1 MLSIPVVYGLTVPPD
16 WYRWLYVFSWVNLD
30 VLDIYE
36 AECMGDVESQLNM
49 TALGSLIV
57 VVGILMLGALFVLGM
72 RLLGAPSTSKAGT
85 SLREQMIL
93 LGLPWA
99 LFAVFALVPGVSR
112 TIFRV
117 WSCKKFIADDG
128 DGSAIEFLAMRMSVV
143 CGSEEHESIARLAL
157 VYLCVWCALA
167 IFLIRSGH
175 ARSWWPAGCSPHASY
190 AFLVGCGCDVAY
202 ARPQCAGR
210 RPITIPLLCLA
221 LVVSCRKDIWAGN
234 STEWL
239 RATQPL
245 HYEYAAAR
253 HQHAARGAAFGA
265 CERSPAGLC

>member
-49 TALGSLIV
+49 TALGSLVV
-57 VVGILMLGALFVLGM
+57 VVGILVLGALFVVGM

-128 DGSAIEFLAMRMSVV
+128 DGSAIEFLVMRMSVV
-143 CGSEEHESIARLAL
+143 CGSEKHESIVRLAL
-157 VYLCVWCALA
+157 IYLCVWP
-167 IFLIRSGH
+167 RSPSLCS
-175 ARSWWPAGCSPHASY
+175 ASLLWCPAGKTS
-190 AFLVGCGCDVAY
+190 G
-202 ARPQCAGR
+202 
-210 RPITIPLLCLA
+210 
-221 LVVSCRKDIWAGN
+221 
-234 STEWL
+234 
-239 RATQPL
+239 RATLPS
-245 HYEYAAAR
+245 
-253 HQHAARGAAFGA
+253 G
-265 CERSPAGLC
+265 CERRNRFTTSTALKCTTGRQSR

>member
-1 MLSIPVVYGLTVPPD
+1 MVWRLRNMAFLPKLKIAIVFYQNMLSIPVVYGLTVPPD

-49 TALGSLIV
+49 TALGSLVV
-57 VVGILMLGALFVLGM
+57 VVGILVLGALFVVGM

-128 DGSAIEFLAMRMSVV
+128 DGSAIEFLVMRMSVV
-143 CGSEEHESIARLAL
+143 CGSEEHESSRGSRSSTSVFGPSPSRCSASLL
-157 VYLCVWCALA
+157 WC
-167 IFLIRSGH
+167 
-175 ARSWWPAGCSPHASY
+175 PAGKTSGRATLPS
-190 AFLVGCGCDVAY
+190 GCGRRNRFTTSTALKCTT
-202 ARPQCAGR
+202 GR
-210 RPITIPLLCLA
+210 QSR
-221 LVVSCRKDIWAGN
+221 
-234 STEWL
+234 
-239 RATQPL
+239 
-245 HYEYAAAR
+245 
-253 HQHAARGAAFGA
+253 
-265 CERSPAGLC
+265 